1 MHEMTLA
8 ESVLQIVE
16 DAARRDGLRR
26 VRAVWLEIGQLSS
39 IEPEAMRFCFDA
51 VARDSVAEGARLEII
66 TTAGAAWCD
75 GCSELVALAELGA
88 ACARCG
94 GYRLRPT
101 EGTGMRVKELE
112 AE

>member
-16 DAARRDGLRR
+16 DAVRREGLRR

-39 IEPEAMRFCFDA
+39 VEPEAMRFCFDA
-51 VARDSVAEGARLEII
+51 VARDSVAEGARLEIV
-66 TTAGAAWCD
+66 TTAGTAWCN
-75 GCSELVALAELGA
+75 GCSEPVALAELGA
-88 ACARCG
+88 ACPRCG
-94 GYRLRPT
+94 GYRLRLT
-101 EGTGMRVKELE
+101 EGTGMRVMELE

>member
-16 DAARRDGLRR
+16 DAARREGLRR
-26 VRAVWLEIGQLSS
+26 VRAVWLEIGQLSG
-39 IEPEAMRFCFDA
+39 IEPEAISFCFDA
-51 VARDSVAEGARLEII
+51 VARDSIAEGARLEIVM
-66 TTAGAAWCD
+66 TAGAAWCNA
-75 GCSELVALAELGA
+75 CSELVALTELGA
-88 ACARCG
+88 PCARCG
-94 GYRLRPT
+94 GYRLRLT